1 SGFPELAIEGFL
13 VEAMAPRGLEMIV
26 GARRDPDWGPVALV
40 GLGGIW
46 AEALHDIRVLPVGL
60 DLDEISEEIGR
71 LRAAPLRRGMRGD
84 AARDVAALAAVV
96 QRIGALLDAQ
106 PDIQEVD
113 LNPVTVYG
121 VGRGVLALDALIV
134 MNTPDGRK

>member
-1 SGFPELAIEGFL
+1 
-13 VEAMAPRGLEMIV
+13 
-26 GARRDPDWGPVALV
+26 
-40 GLGGIW
+40 
-46 AEALHDIRVLPVGL
+46 
-60 DLDEISEEIGR
+60 
-71 LRAAPLRRGMRGD
+71 MRGD

-121 VGRGVLALDALIV
+121 VGQGVLALDALIV
-134 MNTPDGRK
+134 MNTPDGRKPS